1 MKKYFSYIFL
11 LVFIIT
17 NSCTFSPNISN
28 INNIILYTKENNI
41 LLGNIDKI
49 ILKISKINDLEN
61 LAKNSK
67 EKIKLIFEEAKKEIP
82 ELEFFTYD
90 ILGSKTTVEAIK
102 KIERYTKKLKEDPL
116 INLNESTNR
125 ISSLKNYEDD
135 WLSGS
140 LF

>member
-1 MKKYFSYIFL
+1 VIWTKSDAQTISIDPAIEFRIRNKGVYKL
-11 LVFIIT
+11 AD
-17 NSCTFSPNISN
+17 PSN
-28 INNIILYTKENNI
+28 I
-41 LLGNIDKI
+41 KI
-49 ILKISKINDLEN
+49 EKPVTSTFARLDEEKMT
-61 LAKNSK
+61 K

-82 ELEFFTYD
+82 ELEFFSHD